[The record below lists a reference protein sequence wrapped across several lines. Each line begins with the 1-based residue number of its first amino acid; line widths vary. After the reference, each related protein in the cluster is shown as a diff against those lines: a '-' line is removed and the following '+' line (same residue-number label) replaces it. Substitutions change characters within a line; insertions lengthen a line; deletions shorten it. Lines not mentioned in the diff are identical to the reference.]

1 MLRALLLSSL
11 VFLAACS
18 PSEDP
23 PSVVPETEFSEAA
36 VFPEGHKSDQWRT
49 ITIAA
54 DPWCPHNCE
63 AGSEREG
70 YMVEI
75 AREAFAP
82 ARLKVRYVNMSWA
95 RALAQAKEG
104 YVDAV
109 VGAFVSDAPSFVF
122 PDEAIGH
129 ARTVLFAH
137 ADSDWSYQN
146 IDSLKQLKL
155 IAING
160 YSYSPELDGYIETN
174 KGNPERVWI
183 ISGPSP
189 LDRAIELLGQ
199 ERTDVLPEDLQVMQW
214 TLAHMENPPALRQVV
229 QLQEMRAYIAFS
241 PANPESP
248 DLAALL
254 SEGVRNLRQSGRLQE
269 ILARYGLSW
278 SD

>member
-1 MLRALLLSSL
+1 MLRALLLGCL
-11 VFLAACS
+11 AFLAACS

-23 PSVVPETEFSEAA
+23 PPVVSETEFSEPA
-36 VFPEGHKSDQWRT
+36 VFPESRESEQWRT

-70 YMVEI
+70 YMIEI
-75 AREAFAP
+75 ARAAFAP
-82 ARLKVRYVNMSWA
+82 ARLQVRYVNMSWA
-95 RALAQAKEG
+95 RALAQAEAG

-109 VGAFVSDAPSFVF
+109 VGAFIGDAPNFVF
-122 PDEAIGH
+122 PEEAVGE
-129 ARTVLFAH
+129 ARTTLFAH
-137 ADSDWSYQN
+137 SNSDWTYRDIS
-146 IDSLKQLKL
+146 SLKQLKL

-160 YSYSPELDGYIETN
+160 YSYSPELDDYIERN
-174 KGNPERVWI
+174 KNDPERVWI

-199 ERTDVLPEDLQVMQW
+199 ERTDVLPEDLRVMQW
-214 TLAHMENPPALRQVV
+214 TLSHMDNPPPLRQVG
-229 QLQEMRAYIAFS
+229 QLEKMPAYIAFS

-248 DLAALL
+248 DLAAILT
-254 SEGVRNLRQSGRLQE
+254 EGVRTLRHDGRLQK
-269 ILARYGLSW
+269 ILLRYGLSW